1 MDSIINVHVRPCHR
15 QHAADIRKTVQGCQT
30 DCVFIC
36 GERRIGSHKTVLSI
50 ATGLLQ
56 KSNCDE
62 IILNERY
69 LPLLD
74 KVLILIYIGHTS
86 FPGDLLPLFRR
97 MNRSIQ
103 MKLTIAYQTI
113 VHPPSNSHV
122 SNEPSCSNQY
132 PYFLLQG
139 QENEAVRSVPTG
151 NSQIPTNHP
160 NFAPLDVNQS
170 SAGRSCGLDSIIPYL
185 ISTLILNVLSNVIS
199 SEFPTGFPSMV
210 PCVTGMFFTSLD
222 VGNVFEQ
229 FIYDAILFNEMVQM
243 RFYAQNEM
251 THNTNYLNEVLAVLV
266 LGI

>member
-62 IILNERY
+62 IILNER
-69 LPLLD
+69 
-74 KVLILIYIGHTS
+74 
-86 FPGDLLPLFRR
+86 
-97 MNRSIQ
+97 
-103 MKLTIAYQTI
+103 LTIAYQTI